1 MTTTDTINSPSVADM
16 PKNGIWHFSPEQVA
30 ALATA
35 ASTAAS
41 TAPSAPQTKSISSI
55 LNPAPAPG
63 SLGGL
68 QVTYDTNPEG
78 KVSIYTHSKLVTD
91 RY

>member
-1 MTTTDTINSPSVADM
+1 M
-16 PKNGIWHFSPEQVA
+16 PKNGTWHLSPEQVA

-35 ASTAAS
+35 ASTA
-41 TAPSAPQTKSISSI
+41 PSAPETKSIFSI

-68 QVTYDTNPEG
+68 QVTYDTNSEG